1 MEVPHYPELS
11 VGEIWCL
18 IKEIDDITVY
28 FPDYTSKQ
36 KPDRDYMY
44 SVLATTRYQILKKIV
59 ENARIKRAKEND
71 PVDDGY
77 IFIEKSML
85 MEIEDVV
92 AQKSKCYYKY
102 FSIAT
107 KGSAHFLLKK
117 NAKIKRQKQP
127 AKRYSVN
134 LSDLKASKEQNKKEE
149 EDRMT

>member
-11 VGEIWCL
+11 VDKIWCL

-44 SVLATTRYQILKKIV
+44 LFWPQQDTRYLKKIV

-77 IFIEKSML
+77 IFIEKNML

-92 AQKSKCYYKY
+92 AQKSKCDYKY
-102 FSIAT
+102 F
-107 KGSAHFLLKK
+107 L
-117 NAKIKRQKQP
+117 
-127 AKRYSVN
+127 
-134 LSDLKASKEQNKKEE
+134 
-149 EDRMT
+149 